1 MEFRDKH
8 ENSIV
13 GTKVAKKEFYN
24 MNTLWAIK
32 LCWGPVMVGRER
44 NFEDLMLESQTTF
57 NKQILSGDVFLGQP
71 LTIIRK

>member
-44 NFEDLMLESQTTF
+44 NFEDLMLESQTT
-57 NKQILSGDVFLGQP
+57 
-71 LTIIRK
+71 